1 MNKAAIKRTGFY
13 FLMLQMAVSL
23 GGCQTLTAPLKA
35 NKNNPAELENPTQAT
50 QVPEKIEHIK
60 AREARTNGLL
70 QEAELAISQANYAE
84 ASRIYEALLAED
96 TNNLKAKEGL
106 NIIAAAQRHDGWLA
120 EAEVLM
126 SEADDSN
133 RAEKIEAALAKLHQV
148 LLENSQHPQALAIN
162 GQLLAEQLRLIQAK
176 SVKKL
181 AFNQPVTMEFR
192 DVNIKMIFESLSK
205 TTKINFI
212 LDKDV
217 PSDLKATIFV
227 KSVAFNDALDLLLQT
242 NQLEKK
248 VLSDNSAIIY
258 VNDPLRQ
265 REYKDLSVR
274 SYPLDYAD
282 PKQLSGILKTMLNI
296 RNIEIDSRS
305 NTLLIKD
312 SPEILALAEKIIYAQ
327 DKPEPEVMLEM
338 QVMEIK
344 RSYLQELGVDTP
356 TGLTVPVPSTGVLT
370 VKDLRNV
377 TGNSLVVNGVPGLIF
392 NTTNGDV
399 NLLANPRI
407 RVKNKEIA
415 KIHIGEKVPVFTSNV
430 ASTGVTSQTV
440 QYIDTG
446 LKLEVEPT
454 VSSSEDISI
463 KINLNVG
470 SLGDKVVATT
480 GGNESVAFRVG
491 TRLTTTQLRLHDG
504 ETQILA
510 GLIDDQDRKSMSGI
524 PGLHKIP
531 LLGKLFS
538 NQTDDK
544 VKTEIVLSVTPHI
557 IRPRALS
564 QAHESE
570 IWVGPE
576 GRAGKR
582 SASPRFEKGA
592 SPFTVPKPPA
602 APAAPKAETPANLN
616 IPLPEGFSLGTGLNS
631 DEQSTPYL
639 EKNIQRKKELELR
652 QNLRE
657 IRTAIDAYKAAY
669 DAGKM
674 PKTMGDSGYPKRLED
689 LVNGIED
696 ATDPQKKKLFFIRR
710 LPADPMFPQ
719 AEYRQSLSE
728 NRADEAID
736 PADTWGKRSYDSDAE
751 NPREGRD
758 VYDVYSLNEEVGI
771 NGIPYAKW

>member
-1 MNKAAIKRTGFY
+1 MNKAAIKKTGFY
-13 FLMLQMAVSL
+13 FLVLQMGLSL
-23 GGCQTLTAPLKA
+23 NACQTLTAPLKA

-50 QVPEKIEHIK
+50 QVPEKIEHLK
-60 AREARTNGLL
+60 KREARIFALL
-70 QEAELAISQANYAE
+70 QDAELAISQANYEE
-84 ASRIYEALLAED
+84 ATRIYESLLAED
-96 TNNLKAKEGL
+96 PSNLRAKEGL
-106 NIIAAAQRHDGWLA
+106 NVIAAAKRHDAWLA
-120 EAEVLM
+120 EAETIM
-126 SEADDSN
+126 SEADENN
-133 RAEKIEAALAKLHQV
+133 RAEKIELALAKLHQV
-148 LLENSQHPQALAIN
+148 LLENSQHPQALTMN
-162 GQLLAEQLRLIQAK
+162 RQLLAEQVRLIQAK

-181 AFNQPVTMEFR
+181 VFNQPVTMEFR
-192 DVNIKMIFESLSK
+192 DVNIKTIFESLSK

-282 PKQLSGILKTMLNI
+282 AKQLSGILKTMLNI
-296 RNIEIDSRS
+296 RNIETDTRN

-327 DKPEPEVMLEM
+327 DKPDPEVMLEL

-356 TGLTVPVPSTGVLT
+356 TGLSVPVPTGGVLT

-377 TGNSLVVNGVPGLIF
+377 TGNSLVVNGVPGLVF

-407 RVKNKEIA
+407 RVKNKEVA

-440 QYIDTG
+440 QYIDAG
-446 LKLEVEPT
+446 LKLEIEPT
-454 VSSSEDISI
+454 VSSSEDVSI
-463 KINLNVG
+463 KVNLNVN
-470 SLGDKVVATT
+470 SIGDKVVAST

-491 TRLTTTQLRLHDG
+491 TRSTSTQLRLHDG

-510 GLIDDQDRKSMSGI
+510 GLIDDQDRKNLSGI
-524 PGLHKIP
+524 PGLSKLP
-531 LLGKLFS
+531 LLGRLFS
-538 NQTDDK
+538 SQTDDK

-557 IRPRALS
+557 IRPRAS
-564 QAHESE
+564 TQSHESE

-576 GRAGKR
+576 GRTGKR

-631 DEQSTPYL
+631 GEQTTTTP
-639 EKNIQRKKELELR
+639 
-652 QNLRE
+652 
-657 IRTAIDAYKAAY
+657 
-669 DAGKM
+669 G
-674 PKTMGDSGYPKRLED
+674 
-689 LVNGIED
+689 
-696 ATDPQKKKLFFIRR
+696 
-710 LPADPMFPQ
+710 AD
-719 AEYRQSLSE
+719 R
-728 NRADEAID
+728 
-736 PADTWGKRSYDSDAE
+736 
-751 NPREGRD
+751 
-758 VYDVYSLNEEVGI
+758 
-771 NGIPYAKW
+771 

>member
-13 FLMLQMAVSL
+13 FLVLQIGLSL
-23 GGCQTLTAPLKA
+23 NACQTFNAPLKA
-35 NKNNPAELENPTQAT
+35 NKNNAAELENPTQAV
-50 QVPEKIEHIK
+50 QVPEKIEHIR
-60 AREARTNGLL
+60 AREARIYELL
-70 QEAELAISQANYAE
+70 QDAELAFSQSNFDE
-84 ASRIYEALLAED
+84 AARIYEMVLTED
-96 TNNLKAKEGL
+96 PNNLKAKEEL
-106 NIIAAAQRHDGWLA
+106 NVIIAAKRHEGWLA
-120 EAEVLM
+120 EAENLM
-126 SEADDSN
+126 NEADENN
-133 RAEKIEAALAKLHQV
+133 RAEKIDAALAKLHLV
-148 LLENSQHPQALAIN
+148 LLENSQHPQALSMN
-162 GQLLAEQLRLIQAK
+162 RQLLTEQVRLIQAK

-192 DVNIKMIFESLSK
+192 DVNIKTIFESLSK

-227 KSVAFNDALDLLLQT
+227 KSVVFQDALDLLLQT

-265 REYKDLSVR
+265 REYKELSVR

-282 PKQLSGILKTMLNI
+282 AKQLSSILKTMLNI
-296 RNIEIDSRS
+296 RSMEIDTRS

-312 SPEILALAEKIIYAQ
+312 SPEILTLAEKIIYAQ
-327 DKPEPEVMLEM
+327 DKPDPEVMLEM

-356 TGLTVPVPSTGVLT
+356 TGLTVPVPSTNVLT

-407 RVKNKEIA
+407 RVKNKEVA

-440 QYIDTG
+440 QYIDAG

-454 VSSSEDISI
+454 VSSSEDVSI
-463 KINLNVG
+463 KVNLNVN
-470 SLGDKVVATT
+470 SIGDKVVAST

-491 TRLTTTQLRLHDG
+491 TRSTSTQLRLHDG

-510 GLIDDQDRKSMSGI
+510 GLIDDQDRRNMSGL
-524 PGLHKIP
+524 PGLSKLP
-531 LLGKLFS
+531 LLGRLFS

-557 IRPRALS
+557 IRPREMPHS
-564 QAHESE
+564 HESE
-570 IWVGPE
+570 IWVGSE

-582 SASPRFEKGA
+582 NTTPRFEKGA
-592 SPFTVPKPPA
+592 SPFMVPKPP
-602 APAAPKAETPANLN
+602 PSTQEKSKSDVPTNIN
-616 IPLPEGFSLGTGLNS
+616 IPLPAGFSLGTGLNS
-631 DEQSTPYL
+631 EESTPN
-639 EKNIQRKKELELR
+639 K
-652 QNLRE
+652 
-657 IRTAIDAYKAAY
+657 
-669 DAGKM
+669 
-674 PKTMGDSGYPKRLED
+674 PS
-689 LVNGIED
+689 
-696 ATDPQKKKLFFIRR
+696 
-710 LPADPMFPQ
+710 
-719 AEYRQSLSE
+719 AE
-728 NRADEAID
+728 
-736 PADTWGKRSYDSDAE
+736 
-751 NPREGRD
+751 
-758 VYDVYSLNEEVGI
+758 
-771 NGIPYAKW
+771 

>member
-1 MNKAAIKRTGFY
+1 MNKAAIKKTGFY
-13 FLMLQMAVSL
+13 FLVLQLGLSL
-23 GGCQTLTAPLKA
+23 NACQTLTAPLK
-35 NKNNPAELENPTQAT
+35 NNINNPAELENPTQAT
-50 QVPEKIEHIK
+50 QVPEKIEHLK
-60 AREARTNGLL
+60 KREARIFVLL
-70 QEAELAISQANYAE
+70 QDAELAISQANYEE
-84 ASRIYEALLAED
+84 ATRIYESLLAED
-96 TNNLKAKEGL
+96 PSNLRAKEGL
-106 NIIAAAQRHDGWLA
+106 NVISAAQRHDAWVA
-120 EAEVLM
+120 EAETIM
-126 SEADDSN
+126 SEADENN

-148 LLENSQHPQALAIN
+148 LLENSQHPQALSMN
-162 GQLLAEQLRLIQAK
+162 RQLLAEQVRLIQAK

-192 DVNIKMIFESLSK
+192 DVNIKTIFESLSK

-227 KSVAFNDALDLLLQT
+227 KAVAFNDALDLLLQT

-282 PKQLSGILKTMLNI
+282 AKQLSGILKTMLNI
-296 RNIEIDSRS
+296 RNIETDTRN

-327 DKPEPEVMLEM
+327 DKPDPEVMLEL

-356 TGLTVPVPSTGVLT
+356 TGLTVPVPTGGVLT

-377 TGNSLVVNGVPGLIF
+377 TGNSLVVNGVPGLVF

-407 RVKNKEIA
+407 RVKNKEVA

-440 QYIDTG
+440 QYIDAG

-454 VSSSEDISI
+454 VSSSEDVSI
-463 KINLNVG
+463 KVNLNVN
-470 SLGDKVVATT
+470 SIGDKVVAST

-491 TRLTTTQLRLHDG
+491 TRSTSTQLRLHDG

-510 GLIDDQDRKSMSGI
+510 GLIDDQDRKNMSGI
-524 PGLHKIP
+524 PGLSKLP
-531 LLGKLFS
+531 LLGRLFS
-538 NQTDDK
+538 SQTDDK

-557 IRPRALS
+557 IRPRAS
-564 QAHESE
+564 PQSHESE

-602 APAAPKAETPANLN
+602 APVAPKAETPANLN

-631 DEQSTPYL
+631 EAEAPAKPST
-639 EKNIQRKKELELR
+639 
-652 QNLRE
+652 
-657 IRTAIDAYKAAY
+657 D
-669 DAGKM
+669 
-674 PKTMGDSGYPKRLED
+674 
-689 LVNGIED
+689 
-696 ATDPQKKKLFFIRR
+696 
-710 LPADPMFPQ
+710 
-719 AEYRQSLSE
+719 
-728 NRADEAID
+728 
-736 PADTWGKRSYDSDAE
+736 
-751 NPREGRD
+751 
-758 VYDVYSLNEEVGI
+758 
-771 NGIPYAKW
+771 

>member
-84 ASRIYEALLAED
+84 ASRIYEALLAEEP
-96 TNNLKAKEGL
+96 NNLKAKEGL
-106 NIIAAAQRHDGWLA
+106 IIIDAAQRHDGWLA

-126 SEADDSN
+126 SEADDNN

-148 LLENSQHPQALAIN
+148 LLENSQHPQALAMN
-162 GQLLAEQLRLIQAK
+162 RQLLAEQLRLIQAK

-192 DVNIKMIFESLSK
+192 DVNIKTIFESLSK

-217 PSDLKATIFV
+217 PSDLRATIFV
-227 KSVAFNDALDLLLQT
+227 KAVAFNDALDLLLQT

-327 DKPEPEVMLEM
+327 DKPEPEVMLEL
-338 QVMEIK
+338 QVMEVK

-557 IRPRALS
+557 IRPRSAPQS
-564 QAHESE
+564 HESE

-602 APAAPKAETPANLN
+602 TPVAPKAETPANLN

-631 DEQSTPYL
+631 DEQSTVIP
-639 EKNIQRKKELELR
+639 
-652 QNLRE
+652 
-657 IRTAIDAYKAAY
+657 
-669 DAGKM
+669 G
-674 PKTMGDSGYPKRLED
+674 
-689 LVNGIED
+689 
-696 ATDPQKKKLFFIRR
+696 
-710 LPADPMFPQ
+710 AD
-719 AEYRQSLSE
+719 R
-728 NRADEAID
+728 
-736 PADTWGKRSYDSDAE
+736 
-751 NPREGRD
+751 
-758 VYDVYSLNEEVGI
+758 
-771 NGIPYAKW
+771 

>member
-1 MNKAAIKRTGFY
+1 MNKAAIKRIGFY
-13 FLMLQMAVSL
+13 FLVLPLGLSL
-23 GGCQTLTAPLKA
+23 NACQTLSAPLKA
-35 NKNNPAELENPTQAT
+35 SKNNPAELENPSQAT
-50 QVPEKIEHIK
+50 QVPEKIAHIK
-60 AREARTNGLL
+60 AREARIYGLF
-70 QEAELAISQANYAE
+70 QEAERAVSQGDYDGATQ
-84 ASRIYEALLAED
+84 IYETLLAED
-96 TNNLKAKEGL
+96 PNNLKAKEGL
-106 NIIAAAQRHDGWLA
+106 NVITAAQRHESWLA
-120 EAEVLM
+120 EAQVLM
-126 SEADDSN
+126 SEADDNN
-133 RAEKIEAALAKLHQV
+133 RAEKIDAALAKLHQV
-148 LLENSQHPQALAIN
+148 LLENSQHPQALAMN
-162 GQLLAEQLRLIQAK
+162 RQLLAEQVRLIQAK

-192 DVNIKMIFESLSK
+192 DVNIKTIFESLSK

-227 KSVAFNDALDLLLQT
+227 RSVAFNDALDLLLQT

-265 REYKDLSVR
+265 KEYKELSVR

-305 NTLLIKD
+305 NTLLIKE

-377 TGNSLVVNGVPGLIF
+377 TGNSLVVNGVPGLVF

-407 RVKNKEIA
+407 RVKNKEVA

-491 TRLTTTQLRLHDG
+491 TRLTSTQLRLHDG

-538 NQTDDK
+538 NHTDDK
-544 VKTEIVLSVTPHI
+544 VKTEIVLSITPHI

-564 QAHESE
+564 QSHESE
-570 IWVGPE
+570 IWVGSE

-592 SPFTVPKPPA
+592 SPFIVPKPPA
-602 APAAPKAETPANLN
+602 EVPKAEAPANIN
-616 IPLPEGFSLGTGLNS
+616 IPLPEGFSLGTGLNA
-631 DEQSTPYL
+631 DEQTTVTP
-639 EKNIQRKKELELR
+639 
-652 QNLRE
+652 
-657 IRTAIDAYKAAY
+657 
-669 DAGKM
+669 G
-674 PKTMGDSGYPKRLED
+674 
-689 LVNGIED
+689 
-696 ATDPQKKKLFFIRR
+696 
-710 LPADPMFPQ
+710 AD
-719 AEYRQSLSE
+719 R
-728 NRADEAID
+728 
-736 PADTWGKRSYDSDAE
+736 
-751 NPREGRD
+751 
-758 VYDVYSLNEEVGI
+758 
-771 NGIPYAKW
+771 